1 MAWTPPKGERGGAC
15 TAMDGGGAVAKAG
28 TAGTREGE
36 GEGRGRSTVGSPWM
50 KRTVQI
56 HGWQNEKR
64 QATLRALISSID
76 IDFSLLL
83 LARFMGY
90 TTEKEGAKN
99 GGPRKQANPKDRK

>member
-1 MAWTPPKGERGGAC
+1 
-15 TAMDGGGAVAKAG
+15 
-28 TAGTREGE
+28 
-36 GEGRGRSTVGSPWM
+36 M